1 MAKMAQKK
9 EEKPLTILSFLKNT
23 GIVLIPIT
31 AIGAATK
38 YVFNGDKNERLYVI
52 LAVTITC
59 LLIYLIWVELRLRK
73 LDKG

>member
-1 MAKMAQKK
+1 MAKRTQKRR
-9 EEKPLTILSFLKNT
+9 EAIDYSIISENT